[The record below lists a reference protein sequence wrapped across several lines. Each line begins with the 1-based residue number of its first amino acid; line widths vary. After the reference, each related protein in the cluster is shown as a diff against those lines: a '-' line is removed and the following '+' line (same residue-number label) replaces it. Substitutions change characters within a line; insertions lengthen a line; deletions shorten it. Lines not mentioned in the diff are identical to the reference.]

1 MVDREWP
8 GRWWIP
14 GQQAHATVGD
24 LRLSDDSFVLALQGS
39 LGPKAASQVRDLMTH
54 PTLDVSEPVALGLSQ
69 ANEKITLLDCDCVG
83 WEMTGFRDVR
93 SSSWM
98 PHAALLGVHL
108 ESPSPAF
115 SEAHLELDHL
125 MDWCR
130 GVGLH
135 HEFKQDLGGVQRI
148 TVNAER
154 KLLGEA
160 EVSGAH
166 VELSARPLGTVGVE
180 QAKLSIH
187 PVFHFVFEFTQSW
200 REVLQ
205 AWVRPIRDLVSFATL
220 RPNRITY
227 VGVKTGE
234 SIQGELL
241 VRFLEPSAASDGK
254 KTLGP
259 SDMLFTVAG
268 LPSGFETGL
277 EKWFAL
283 HRHYESVFNLLLGIE
298 YAPFIYDETRFLA
311 MAQAAEV
318 FHRIAVPKNPLSK
331 AEHKRRVEAVAC
343 AIEDDE
349 VLSAWAKPILT
360 SANQRTLRE
369 RLSWLVDR
377 AGELRQPVT
386 GGEPD
391 QFVARVADTRNYL
404 THLGK
409 MKRTVLGDE
418 ARYWHG
424 QALGW
429 LLRFFLMA
437 KLGFTDEESIQAIK
451 RNQRFIGFSRNLA
464 ESVADL

>member
-1 MVDREWP
+1 MVDREWR

-14 GQQAHATVGD
+14 DQEAHATIGD

-39 LGPKAASQVRDLMTH
+39 LGPQVASQVRDLMTH
-54 PTLDVSEPVALGLSQ
+54 PTLDISEAVVLGLSQ
-69 ANEKITLLDCDCVG
+69 ENEKITLLDCDWVG
-83 WEMTGFRDVR
+83 WELTSFKGVR
-93 SSSWM
+93 TSSWM

-135 HEFKQDLGGVQRI
+135 HEFRQDVGGVQRI
-148 TVNAER
+148 AVNAER

-166 VELSARPLGTVGVE
+166 VELFARPLGTVGIE
-180 QAKLSIH
+180 EAKLSIH

-200 REVLQ
+200 RDVLQ
-205 AWVRPIRDLVSFATL
+205 AWVRPIRDLLSFATL

-234 SIQGELL
+234 STQGELL
-241 VRFLEPSAASDGK
+241 VRFLAPGPAEGSK
-254 KTLGP
+254 KSLLP
-259 SDMLFTVAG
+259 SDMLFNLAG
-268 LPSGFETGL
+268 VPGGFGNGL
-277 EKWFAL
+277 KTWFTL
-283 HRHYESVFNLLLGIE
+283 HRRYESVFNLLLGIE

-311 MAQAAEV
+311 MTQAAEV

-331 AEHKRRVEAVAC
+331 DEHKRRVEAVGS
-343 AIEDDE
+343 AIEDDQ
-349 VLSAWAKPILT
+349 LRAWAKAILT

-369 RLSWLVDR
+369 RLSWLVAR
-377 AGELRQPVT
+377 TGELREVVT

-391 QFVARVADTRNYL
+391 QFVARVADTRNHL
-404 THLGK
+404 THLGNGK
-409 MKRTVLGDE
+409 NTVLEGE

-429 LLRFFLMA
+429 LLRFFLLV
-437 KLGFTDEESIQAIK
+437 KLGFTEQEAIEAI
-451 RNQRFIGFSRNLA
+451 RENQRFIGFSRKLA
-464 ESVADL
+464 ESVAAL